1 MIAFLRGKILN
12 KHKNYLIIEVADVG
26 YQVFVNQSLFSEFV
40 TGQSVEL
47 YTHQYIKEDALDL
60 YGFKNL
66 VELEMFELLLS
77 ISGVGPKS
85 ALGILSVAT
94 TEELKVT
101 IARGDS
107 SILTKVSGI
116 GRKTAERIVLELR
129 DKVVSVGAGDIIAGG
144 GAASGLAQ
152 SDEIDALM
160 ALGYSLQQAR
170 EALRDIDPS
179 LKNSSERIRAA
190 LKTLG
195 K

>member
-1 MIAFLRGKILN
+1 MISYLKGQLKA
-12 KHKNYLIIEVADVG
+12 KHKNYLIVVVHDVG
-26 YQVFVNQSLFSEFV
+26 YQVFVNQSLFAEFV
-40 TGQSVEL
+40 AGQPVEL

-66 VELEMFELLLS
+66 EELEMFELLLS

-85 ALGILSVAT
+85 ALGILSVAK

-107 SILTKVSGI
+107 SILTKVSGV

-129 DKVVSVGAGDIIAGG
+129 DKVASIGVGDMVVGG
-144 GAASGLAQ
+144 GAGAGMAQ

-170 EALRDIDPS
+170 EALREIDPS
-179 LKNSSERIRAA
+179 LKNPSERIRAA
-190 LKTLG
+190 LKMLG